1 MFIMAGM
8 PGGRHFNV
16 LSEDESPAMRALEMA
31 CHFARYSGVS
41 FGALA
46 ARPRDP
52 SESGA
57 VRVGGGSGCPGAG
70 PPARGGGRRCSIAS
84 TRRRSEGVDRAIHAG
99 EVRQRLRLQRD
110 SRQRHRAHDDGCT

>member
-8 PGGRHFNV
+8 PGGRHLSV
-16 LSEDESPAMRALEMA
+16 LSDDESPATRAFEIA

-46 ARPRDP
+46 ARPREP

-70 PPARGGGRRCSIAS
+70 PPVRAAGGGAPSRPPGGGPKALIGRYTPEKSGGDWALS
-84 TRRRSEGVDRAIHAG
+84 AAD
-99 EVRQRLRLQRD
+99 D
-110 SRQRHRAHDDGCT
+110 SRI

>member
-1 MFIMAGM
+1 
-8 PGGRHFNV
+8 
-16 LSEDESPAMRALEMA
+16 MRALLIA

-46 ARPRDP
+46 ARPREP

-70 PPARGGGRRCSIAS
+70 GPPARGPGG
-84 TRRRSEGVDRAIHAG
+84 GPP
-99 EVRQRLRLQRD
+99 
-110 SRQRHRAHDDGCT
+110 SRPPGGGANALIGR